1 MPAIRVALINL
12 PALMR
17 DIVELELSYQPDF
30 EVVPLA
36 PSIATRAAP
45 VSPALDAIVVG
56 DDGGGSLRGAANML
70 ELWPHAKVLLVS
82 GGGRDATLITLR
94 RHRTELGHLDA
105 RELVGAI
112 RAALE
117 SRPSGDA

>member
-1 MPAIRVALINL
+1 MTPTIRVAVINL

-17 DIVELELSYQPDF
+17 DIVEFEVSHQPDF

-36 PSIATRAAP
+36 PSIAARVAAG
-45 VSPALDAIVVG
+45 SPSLDAVIVGDGDGSLPDASDMLDLWPRAKILVVG
-56 DDGGGSLRGAANML
+56 
-70 ELWPHAKVLLVS
+70 

-105 RELVGAI
+105 EQLVQAI
-112 RAALE
+112 RSAID
-117 SRPSGDA
+117 SRGKGDA